1 MTGIDITSEYIE
13 YATEQV
19 EKEGLKAKF
28 LCMDIR
34 EVNMKEKFDVVINMA
49 DGAIGYL
56 ENDLENMKIFEVVS
70 NALKIGGK
78 HFMDIMNGSYAE
90 NHFPCKLWDEGEK
103 CLTLSAFEWD
113 KKSKI
118 MLYGQVDYPYGEPL
132 WKPEM
137 KEGNPI
143 RLYTIS
149 EISKIFSTLG
159 MSVCKSYADYTGK
172 PSSDNDIQLMVY
184 SVRG

>member
-1 MTGIDITSEYIE
+1 MSRKQKSLISSFHIE
-13 YATEQV
+13 
-19 EKEGLKAKF
+19 
-28 LCMDIR
+28 
-34 EVNMKEKFDVVINMA
+34 
-49 DGAIGYL
+49 
-56 ENDLENMKIFEVVS
+56 
-70 NALKIGGK
+70 
-78 HFMDIMNGSYAE
+78 
-90 NHFPCKLWDEGEK
+90 

-118 MLYGQVDYPYGEPL
+118 LLYGQVDYPYGEPL

>member
-1 MTGIDITSEYIE
+1 MVRNCTYPVVRYEAILQYLRCCYTAYSPENRN
-13 YATEQV
+13 EQNL
-19 EKEGLKAKF
+19 KESL
-28 LCMDIR
+28 
-34 EVNMKEKFDVVINMA
+34 VN
-49 DGAIGYL
+49 
-56 ENDLENMKIFEVVS
+56 
-70 NALKIGGK
+70 
-78 HFMDIMNGSYAE
+78 
-90 NHFPCKLWDEGEK
+90 
-103 CLTLSAFEWD
+103 
-113 KKSKI
+113 
-118 MLYGQVDYPYGEPL
+118 YPYGEPL